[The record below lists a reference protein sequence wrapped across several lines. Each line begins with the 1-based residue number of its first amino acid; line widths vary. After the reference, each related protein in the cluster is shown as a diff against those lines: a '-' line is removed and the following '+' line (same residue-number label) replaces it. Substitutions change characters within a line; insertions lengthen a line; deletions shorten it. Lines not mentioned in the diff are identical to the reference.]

1 MTIDIHTHLGSLRMN
16 IEDVTKKNL
25 GKQVDLLIQQ
35 MDTFGIKKAVLTPA
49 EPKIDTDLYIEAAAI
64 YPDRLFSGCSVMP
77 RPIDLARK
85 KVKEY
90 SDLGCKSL
98 VLDQDMYHPND
109 PAADAL
115 VRYAV
120 ENELAIYFHN
130 HETTV
135 DRVSFI
141 DRESIVH
148 PDGRFVVLHM
158 GGLFGFQKLIPLMR
172 RQNIWL
178 DLSVTLIRLVESP
191 LRVFLDAL
199 VQDTGV
205 QRLVFGSEHHTE
217 YSDLMAALNLI
228 DLNIETSK
236 IIKEKN
242 AKTILKI

>member
-1 MTIDIHTHLGSLRMN
+1 MN
-16 IEDVTKKNL
+16 IEDVTKKTL
-25 GKQVDLLIQQ
+25 GNQVDLLIKQ
-35 MDTFGIKKAVLTPA
+35 MDAFGIKKAVLTPT
-49 EPKIDTDLYIEAAAI
+49 EPKIDTDLYVEAAAI

-77 RPIDLARK
+77 RPIDLARQR
-85 KVKEY
+85 VRDY
-90 SDLGCKSL
+90 ADLGCKSL
-98 VLDQDMYHPND
+98 VLDQGMYHPND
-109 PAADAL
+109 PAADAI
-115 VRYAV
+115 VRTAV
-120 ENELAIYFHN
+120 EHDLAIYFHN

-158 GGLFGFQKLIPLMR
+158 GGLFGFQKLIPLMKR
-172 RQNIWL
+172 ENIWL
-178 DLSVTLIRLVESP
+178 DLSVTLVRLVESP

-217 YSDLMAALNLI
+217 YADLMAALNMM

-236 IIKEKN
+236 IIKEQN
-242 AKTILKI
+242 AKTILRL